1 MARLKELMTAGWF
14 ITFEGGEGSGKST
27 QAKRLAER
35 LMAQSRAVTLTREP
49 GGSPF
54 AERLRTLI
62 LDPGL
67 EKHAPL
73 AEALLFASARADH
86 LEQVIRP
93 ALGEGR
99 MVICDRFSDSTRIY
113 QGFAGRVEPRLLEAL
128 ELIVVQNTKPDLT
141 IVVDIPAEIGLARAA
156 LRLSS
161 PTAVTPPSEKLPKQP
176 RGLLADRFEA
186 RDLGFHKRLREGFL
200 EIARLEPQRC
210 VVVDGQKSAD
220 EVASEVWAAVTTRLF
235 TEAS

>member
-1 MARLKELMTAGWF
+1 MTAGWF

-27 QAKRLAER
+27 QAKRLADR
-35 LMAQSRAVTLTREP
+35 LIAAGHAVTITREP

-62 LDPGL
+62 LDPNL
-67 EKHAPL
+67 EKHSPL

-93 ALGEGR
+93 ALNAGG
-99 MVICDRFSDSTRIY
+99 VVVCDRFSDSTRVY
-113 QGFAGRVEPRLLEAL
+113 QGYAGRVEPRLLEAL
-128 ELIVVQNTKPDLT
+128 ELIVVQHTKPDLT

-156 LRLSS
+156 LRLNGT
-161 PTAVTPPSEKLPKQP
+161 PAGPPSEKQPKQP
-176 RGLLADRFEA
+176 RSLLADRFEA
-186 RDLGFHKRLREGFL
+186 RDLEFHKRLREGFL

-210 VVVDGQKSAD
+210 VVVDGQKAPDDVSR
-220 EVASEVWAAVTTRLF
+220 EVWAAVEARLF
-235 TEAS
+235 TETS

>member
-1 MARLKELMTAGWF
+1 MTAGWF

-27 QAKRLAER
+27 QAKRLADR
-35 LMAQSRAVTLTREP
+35 LTAAGHAVTVTREP

-62 LDPGL
+62 LDPNL
-67 EKHAPL
+67 EKHSPL
-73 AEALLFASARADH
+73 ADALLFASARADH

-93 ALGEGR
+93 ALNSGR
-99 MVICDRFSDSTRIY
+99 FVVCDRFSDSTRVY
-113 QGFAGRVEPRLLEAL
+113 QGYAGRVEPRLLEAV

-156 LRLSS
+156 LRL
-161 PTAVTPPSEKLPKQP
+161 TAPAPAAPSEKIPKQP
-176 RGLLADRFEA
+176 RSLLADRFES
-186 RDLGFHKRLREGFL
+186 RDLEFHKRLREGFL

-220 EVASEVWAAVTTRLF
+220 DVAIAVWDAVEARLL
-235 TEAS
+235 TEAN

>member
-1 MARLKELMTAGWF
+1 MTAGWF

-27 QAKRLAER
+27 QAKLLADRLRA
-35 LMAQSRAVTLTREP
+35 AGHAVTTTREP

-62 LDPGL
+62 LDPKL
-67 EKHAPL
+67 EKHSAL

-93 ALGEGR
+93 ALAAGGF
-99 MVICDRFSDSTRIY
+99 VVCDRFSDSTRIY
-113 QGFAGRVEPRLLEAL
+113 QGYAGHVEPRLLEAL
-128 ELIVVQNTKPDLT
+128 ELIVVQHTKPDLT

-156 LRLSS
+156 LRL
-161 PTAVTPPSEKLPKQP
+161 TAPAALAPSEKTPKQP
-176 RGLLADRFEA
+176 RSLLADRFES
-186 RDLGFHKRLREGFL
+186 RDLDFHKKLREGFL

-210 VVVDGQKSAD
+210 VVVDGQKSPD
-220 EVASEVWAAVTTRLF
+220 DVAREVWAAVKSRLL
-235 TEAS
+235 TEAT